1 MTLSR
6 HACLHYSS
14 VGLKEEWT
22 LTGPDG
28 PEVVEVEG
36 PLCANNGDVLR
47 GAAVGGMGIAS
58 LPDFIVA
65 EDLAAGRLRH
75 VLAPYTTRPL
85 PLSALRP
92 SRRFVPA
99 KVRVFVDFLAERLG
113 AAASPLQA
121 PPSQ

>member
-1 MTLSR
+1 
-6 HACLHYSS
+6 
-14 VGLKEEWT
+14 
-22 LTGPDG
+22 
-28 PEVVEVEG
+28 VEG

-65 EDLAAGRLRH
+65 EDLAAGRLRQ
-75 VLAPYTTRPL
+75 VLAPCTTRPL

-99 KVRVFVDFLAERLG
+99 KVRVFVDLLAERLG